1 MNLPTLDALVAKL
14 VGAALESDDKGF
26 MLDVV
31 KTLCPLYIAERKISG
46 KKDEDEFVGETISEM
61 RKQQIA
67 ATTPLIASAQRRAE
81 GETRSRNRNG
91 QYD

>member
-31 KTLCPLYIAERKISG
+31 KTLCPLYIAEGKISG
-46 KKDEDEFVGETISEM
+46 KKGEDEFDGVTFSEM
-61 RKQQIA
+61 RKLA
-67 ATTPLIASAQRRAE
+67 NTTPLVASARRRAE